1 MRILIL
7 NSGSSSLKYKL
18 FDAAQDYKILAS
30 GVAERIG
37 LKRGIVKQVVD
48 GHDPICIEE
57 PISSHKTALEYIRKT
72 LTDPAHAVL
81 NDFNEIDAVG
91 HRVVHGGEKFSA
103 SVLITDDVIAAIK
116 DCCDLA
122 PLHNPP
128 NLLGI
133 EACQELLPG
142 VPQVAVFDTA
152 FHQTMPKKAFL
163 YGLEYNQYTRYGIR
177 RYGFHGTSHGYVA
190 KKAAE
195 ILGKELND
203 LKLITCHLGNGCSL
217 AAVSNGEC
225 IDTSM
230 GLTPLEGVLMGTR
243 CGDIDPYIPLYI
255 MDKEGLTLDE
265 LNTLLN
271 KKSGLLGLCGKRD
284 MRDVLVQAEK
294 KDELARM
301 AIEVFAYRIAKYIG
315 AYTTAMNGVHA
326 IVFTAG
332 VGENCG
338 FIRQRILDYFT
349 YLGIEIDQE
358 KNDTNQ
364 TFISTS
370 TSSVS
375 ILVIPTNEELVIAQ
389 DTRRLIS
396 SSAD

>member
-1 MRILIL
+1 MKILIL

-18 FDAAQDYKILAS
+18 FEVEHDYTVIAS
-30 GVAERIG
+30 GLVERLG
-37 LKRGIVKQVVD
+37 LKSSFIKQTV
-48 GHDPICIEE
+48 GANE
-57 PISSHKTALEYIRKT
+57 PVTINEHIPSHKVALEYIRT
-72 LTDPAHAVL
+72 MLTDTQHGIL
-81 NDFNEIDAVG
+81 SDFSEIHGVG
-91 HRVVHGGEKFSA
+91 HRVVHGAEKFSR
-103 SVLITDDVIAAIK
+103 SVLITDEVIHAIK

-142 VPQVAVFDTA
+142 VAQVAVFDTA
-152 FHQTMPKKAFL
+152 FHQTMPQKAFL
-163 YGLEYNQYTRYGIR
+163 YGLEYNQYVRYGIR

-190 KKAAE
+190 SKAAE
-195 ILGKELND
+195 TLGKDMET
-203 LKLITCHLGNGCSL
+203 LKMITCHLGNGCSL
-217 AAVSNGEC
+217 AAIDSGKC

-265 LNTLLN
+265 INTLLN
-271 KKSGLLGLCGKRD
+271 KQSGLLGLCGKRD
-284 MRDVLVQAEK
+284 MRDVLTQLEK

-301 AIEVFAYRIAKYIG
+301 AVDVYVYRIAKYIG
-315 AYTTAMNGVHA
+315 SYTAAMNGVDA

-338 FIRQRILDYFT
+338 YIREKVLEYFT
-349 YLGIEIDQE
+349 YLGIRVDE
-358 KNDTNQ
+358 KKNKANQ
-364 TFISTS
+364 
-370 TSSVS
+370 S
-375 ILVIPTNEELVIAQ
+375 IITTEDSQVTVLVIPTNEELVIAQ
-389 DTRRLIS
+389 DTFHIIS
-396 SSAD
+396 ALD

>member
-1 MRILIL
+1 MKILIL

-18 FDAAQDYKILAS
+18 FEIDKDYTVSAS
-30 GVAERIG
+30 GVVERLG
-37 LKRGIVKQVVD
+37 LKSS
-48 GHDPICIEE
+48 CIRQTVGSRE
-57 PISSHKTALEYIRKT
+57 PVTINEHIPSHKVALEYIRT
-72 LTDPAHAVL
+72 MLTDPKHGVL
-81 NDFNEIDAVG
+81 SDFSEIHGVG
-91 HRVVHGGEKFSA
+91 HRVVHGAEKFSR
-103 SVLITDDVIAAIK
+103 SVLITTEVIDAIK

-142 VPQVAVFDTA
+142 VAQVAVFDTA
-152 FHQTMPKKAFL
+152 FHQTMPQKAFL
-163 YGLEYNQYTRYGIR
+163 YGLEYNQYVRYGIR

-190 KKAAE
+190 SQAAE
-195 ILGKELND
+195 ALGKD
-203 LKLITCHLGNGCSL
+203 LETLKMITCHLGNGCSL
-217 AAVSNGEC
+217 AAIDSGRC

-265 LNTLLN
+265 INTLLN
-271 KKSGLLGLCGKRD
+271 KQSGLLGLCGKRD
-284 MRDVLVQAEK
+284 MRDVLTQLEK

-301 AIEVFAYRIAKYIG
+301 AVDVYVYRIAKYIG
-315 AYTTAMNGVHA
+315 SYTAAMNGVDA

-338 FIRQRILDYFT
+338 YIREKILEYFT
-349 YLGIEIDQE
+349 YLGIQVDEN
-358 KNDTNQ
+358 KNKANQ
-364 TFISTS
+364 
-370 TSSVS
+370 S
-375 ILVIPTNEELVIAQ
+375 IITTDDSHVTVLVIPTNEELVIAQ
-389 DTRRLIS
+389 DTFDIIS
-396 SSAD
+396 AHD